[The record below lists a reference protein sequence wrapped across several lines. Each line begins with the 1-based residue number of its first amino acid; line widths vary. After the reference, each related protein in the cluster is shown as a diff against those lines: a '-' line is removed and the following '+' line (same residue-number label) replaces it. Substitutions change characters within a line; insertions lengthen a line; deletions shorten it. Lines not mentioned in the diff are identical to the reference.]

1 MNVEKTELK
10 IPLSERKGE
19 VWRLQGINGVCSM
32 LSSLE
37 NLRDGTFGTDFVTVG
52 THDSGLGY
60 GWLARDL

>member
-10 IPLSERKGE
+10 IPLCERKGE
-19 VWRLQGINGVCSM
+19 VWRLQSINGVCNM

-37 NLRDGTFGTDFVTVG
+37 NLRDGTSGTDFATVG